1 MCLCFFS
8 LGEEASEKASGR
20 PFPSRSFGGGFCP
33 LCRAVNEGEFLP
45 ARIAIFSKNLST
57 NERL

>member
-8 LGEEASEKASGR
+8 VGEEASEKASGR
-20 PFPSRSFGGGFCP
+20 PFPSR
-33 LCRAVNEGEFLP
+33 LVEGSAPSLP
-45 ARIAIFSKNLST
+45 RCTRGRILRARIVIFSKNLST